1 MARRVKATGLVKT
14 ALLHR
19 KTVGID
25 TDRDFLVVG
34 FLDSHDVSDGW
45 FITMKFQERYDW
57 DRVHPDPT
65 DRVDLTV
72 LGVAVGS
79 DG

>member
-34 FLDSHDVSDGW
+34 VAAVSDG
-45 FITMKFQERYDW
+45 
-57 DRVHPDPT
+57 
-65 DRVDLTV
+65 
-72 LGVAVGS
+72 
-79 DG
+79 